1 MAEKYCTYSEAAHIA
16 LLANEN
22 PPTVPNNIKQKLIT
36 KEKLTTYKCK
46 ISNTATINYTDK
58 QCVLK
63 KDIIPLNS
71 DASVT
76 ITLSLENSG
85 ILDWA
90 GEYAFYYVTDPG
102 PFVVNRIDDYT
113 SMYYPTNEFPT
124 LYPFNTT
131 HTHTIYY
138 PIGGS
143 SLYTSGGISYVKY
156 GLGIQGWYEIYSHG
170 TGNNLVFMD
179 IACWVYFLDGSYYQ
193 HTKRVYPSSTTI
205 EYQDANE
212 TVYKHVFD
220 TIDFNNVA
228 GAGFI
233 NCGAKQVKNIIS
245 TISIFGDA

>member
-1 MAEKYCTYSEAAHIA
+1 MAEKYCTYSEAARIA
-16 LLANEN
+16 LSANET

-36 KEKLTTYKCK
+36 KENLTTYKCK
-46 ISNTATINYTDK
+46 ISNIATINYTDK
-58 QCVLK
+58 QCVLR

-71 DASVT
+71 YGST
-76 ITLSLENSG
+76 INLSLETSG

-143 SLYTSGGISYVKY
+143 SLYTSGGIDYVKY
-156 GLGIQGWYEIYSHG
+156 GLGIEGWCEIYSHG
-170 TGNNLVFMD
+170 TGNTVVF
-179 IACWVYFLDGSYYQ
+179 IEIICNVYFLDGSE
-193 HTKRVYPSSTTI
+193 HIHNERVYPSSTTI

-220 TIDFNNVA
+220 TIHFNNVA

-245 TISIFGDA
+245 SISIFGDA

>member
-1 MAEKYCTYSEAAHIA
+1 MAEKYCTYSEAARIA
-16 LLANEN
+16 LSANET

-36 KEKLTTYKCK
+36 KENLTTYKCK
-46 ISNTATINYTDK
+46 ISNIATINYTDK
-58 QCVLK
+58 QCVLR

-71 DASVT
+71 YGST
-76 ITLSLENSG
+76 INLALDTSG
-85 ILDWA
+85 ALDFV

-102 PFVVNRIDDYT
+102 PFEGTRIDDYT
-113 SMYYPTNEFPT
+113 SMYYPTNALPV
-124 LYPFNTT
+124 LYPFNATYT
-131 HTHTIYY
+131 HTTYD

-143 SLYTSGGISYVKY
+143 SLYRTSDGIDYVKY
-156 GLGIQGWYEIYSHG
+156 GLGIEGWCEIYSHG
-170 TGNNLVFMD
+170 TGNNFVFMD

-220 TIDFNNVA
+220 TIHFNNVA

-245 TISIFGDA
+245 SISIFGDA